1 MSDNL
6 DNNIKQLAELLSQE
20 DVADNLK
27 KLLTGLLSSK
37 SGQDEKPKEQ
47 ETKNT
52 QNDRSSANNL
62 RMLENIVRAVSDLRE
77 TSDPGVNLLMSLKPF
92 LRQTRNKTLDDC
104 VKILHM
110 ARIYDYMH
118 DHEEISN

>member
-62 RMLENIVRAVSDLRE
+62 RMLENIVRAVSVLRE

-92 LRQTRNKTLDDC
+92 LRQTRNKT
-104 VKILHM
+104 
-110 ARIYDYMH
+110 
-118 DHEEISN
+118 